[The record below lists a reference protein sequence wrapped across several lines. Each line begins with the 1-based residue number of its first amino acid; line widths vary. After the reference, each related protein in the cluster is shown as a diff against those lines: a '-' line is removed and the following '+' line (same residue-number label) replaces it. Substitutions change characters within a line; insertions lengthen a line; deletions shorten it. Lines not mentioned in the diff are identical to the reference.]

1 MYTCI
6 MYTSIQQPQIL
17 KNSQNF
23 GLVYISADHHLTGD
37 TLRGAAGQLSVV
49 CQLQSGVSPTLCRGK
64 AVMDLQTLLV
74 CFRGENTLLG
84 IHNMCC
90 HQLGV
95 SMSHLYTG
103 EGLGSIIDQA
113 TGEVS
118 AICSATVTSSR
129 ETTWCSPGVWTSP
142 WPAWPRKRPKRLNT
156 CKHTDLKRQ
165 LCATTG

>member
-1 MYTCI
+1 
-6 MYTSIQQPQIL
+6 
-17 KNSQNF
+17 
-23 GLVYISADHHLTGD
+23 
-37 TLRGAAGQLSVV
+37 
-49 CQLQSGVSPTLCRGK
+49 
-64 AVMDLQTLLV
+64 MDLQTLLV

-165 LCATTG
+165 LCATAG